1 MTETLFAP
9 LGLLLLSAFLTAV
22 LYPIFINFLYRF
34 QFQEAI
40 NPDVP
45 RTHFAKQ
52 GTPTGAGFLP
62 ILVFIVLNL
71 AFNLTEKTAILIG
84 IVTAM
89 MVLGALEDFFKI
101 YRRSRLQKTIR
112 AKLVPIVTLSDIT
125 WDIYKLVLF
134 PWKAFKEVFR
144 ALGSQNVGGVA
155 PYQKILFQT
164 AVGALLA
171 LWLSFA
177 SNNSVWLPFLG
188 DIELGVFYIPL
199 VIFVFLFF
207 VNSISITDGLDGL
220 VGGLLGIGF
229 TAFLLLALL
238 FARPDLAIAA
248 ATLVGGMIPFL
259 YFNVFPARI
268 FAGNVG
274 ALGWAAAF
282 VTLALL
288 LDRSFLLFVV
298 GGVFVVEG
306 LSVVAQVFSVKLGKG
321 RIFLMA
327 PIHHHFEIKGW
338 AETKVT
344 MRFWLAGAFLA
355 FLGLFLASL

>member
-1 MTETLFAP
+1 MAEILFAP
-9 LGLLLLSAFLTAV
+9 LGFLLLSAFLTAI

-40 NPDVP
+40 NPDMP

-52 GTPTGAGFLP
+52 GTPTGGGFLP
-62 ILVFIVLNL
+62 ILVFVVLNL
-71 AFNLTEKTAILIG
+71 IFNLTEKTAILIG

-89 MVLGALEDFFKI
+89 LVLGALEDFFKI

-112 AKLVPIVTLSDIT
+112 EKIVPIVTLSDLT
-125 WDIYKLVLF
+125 WDFYKLALF
-134 PWKAFKEVFR
+134 PWKVFKEVFR

-171 LWLSFA
+171 LWLSAA
-177 SNNSVWLPFLG
+177 SQASIWLPFLG
-188 DIELGVFYIPL
+188 NIELGVFYIPL
-199 VIFVFLFF
+199 VIFAFLFF

-220 VGGLLGIGF
+220 VGGLIGIGF
-229 TAFLLLALL
+229 AAYLVLALL
-238 FARPDLAIAA
+238 FSRSDLAIASA
-248 ATLVGGMIPFL
+248 ILIGGIIPFL
-259 YFNVFPARI
+259 YFNVFPARV
-268 FAGNVG
+268 FAGNAG

-288 LDRSFLLFVV
+288 LDRSFLLFVI
-298 GGVFVVEG
+298 GGVFVAEG
-306 LSVVAQVFSVKLGKG
+306 LSVVAQIISVKLGKG

-327 PIHHHFEIKGW
+327 PIHHHFEMKGW

-344 MRFWLAGAFLA
+344 MRFWLAGIFLA